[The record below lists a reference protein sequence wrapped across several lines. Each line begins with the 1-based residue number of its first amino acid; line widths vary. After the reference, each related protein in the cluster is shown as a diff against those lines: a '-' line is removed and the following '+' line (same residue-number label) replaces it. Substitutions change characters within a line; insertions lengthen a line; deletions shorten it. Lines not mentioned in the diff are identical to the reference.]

1 MPLTEPGAGM
11 AFVGER
17 HLSMGAIRIMGIRI
31 LCDLFI
37 AGQIGALRDVFELSI
52 NNNRASGYS
61 GLGKQ

>member
-1 MPLTEPGAGM
+1 M

-37 AGQIGALRDVFELSI
+37 AGQIGALRVVFELSI